1 MISLFTYEDAIG
13 HALDYLGVNVSDQ
26 ASRDCARAVQN
37 AYRELADAF
46 TWSYLYK
53 EGFFIT
59 TPTYPPGAIDVIP
72 NVIPSPW
79 GTIEYLHSSG
89 LHPFQVTLTGG
100 EWPVWADRGAWLRF
114 SNPPPDVDTGVAVT
128 DFVSYRVAKRWS
140 TAVLE
145 LDPVINPGR
154 DAPAGTYFVLYRDTY
169 LLPEDYIA
177 QDRAMFSIYPW
188 TMEYVHPNTW
198 LRETRYV
205 FARGN
210 PRNYCVP
217 SDHEIL
223 TKRGWSRYEDLT
235 VGEDVLAYNH
245 QTGELAWQ
253 ALDGVYDFDFDG
265 DLMTLERRGKK
276 FLFTENH
283 RWPVVMRYG
292 GRSKML
298 ESNQLTGATFIP
310 RTGDFR
316 GEDSVLSPRLAAI
329 LGWAVTDGSQ
339 LFNPKG
345 HWNATVAQSPKKH
358 LDKVVALL
366 GTKPRKA
373 NKISGVCNVGIASE
387 DRAAIRKVIR
397 SKQELPSLVCRLSR
411 DAAEAMLA
419 AMFMAEG
426 WTMKS
431 KQKGFAQYHP
441 DNRPV
446 IEAFQILC
454 TMTGKWFDLHD
465 GSDGRM
471 SGTICRSKFLNPSKN
486 GGLGRERYKGKIWC
500 PKTPW
505 GTWVMRHD
513 GCVMITGN
521 TITGDDNYYPG
532 RLVIRLYPW
541 PIDERSVTY
550 IYKRRPRPLRLYRVS
565 TGTVT
570 GVAGTNV
577 LTASQAAFTPKMVQ
591 AVVRLSLTPG
601 TPPTGP
607 VGFNPPDFESVII
620 RFNSSTE
627 VELADPLDVD
637 YTNVPYTVSDR
648 VDVEEVMRTAL
659 LRGIE
664 KQIGMSRVLKDK
676 QDSAAQYDMALREA
690 KAADSRSLMGR
701 SVGDAHWFRRRLR
714 DYPIQ
719 LGHTT

>member
-89 LHPFQVTLTGG
+89 QYPFQITLTGG
-100 EWPVWADRGAWLRF
+100 EWPDWADRGAWLRF

-140 TAVLE
+140 STILA

-210 PRNYCVP
+210 PRNY
-217 SDHEIL
+217 
-223 TKRGWSRYEDLT
+223 
-235 VGEDVLAYNH
+235 
-245 QTGELAWQ
+245 
-253 ALDGVYDFDFDG
+253 
-265 DLMTLERRGKK
+265 
-276 FLFTENH
+276 
-283 RWPVVMRYG
+283 
-292 GRSKML
+292 
-298 ESNQLTGATFIP
+298 
-310 RTGDFR
+310 
-316 GEDSVLSPRLAAI
+316 
-329 LGWAVTDGSQ
+329 
-339 LFNPKG
+339 
-345 HWNATVAQSPKKH
+345 
-358 LDKVVALL
+358 
-366 GTKPRKA
+366 
-373 NKISGVCNVGIASE
+373 
-387 DRAAIRKVIR
+387 
-397 SKQELPSLVCRLSR
+397 
-411 DAAEAMLA
+411 
-419 AMFMAEG
+419 
-426 WTMKS
+426 
-431 KQKGFAQYHP
+431 
-441 DNRPV
+441 
-446 IEAFQILC
+446 
-454 TMTGKWFDLHD
+454 
-465 GSDGRM
+465 
-471 SGTICRSKFLNPSKN
+471 
-486 GGLGRERYKGKIWC
+486 
-500 PKTPW
+500 
-505 GTWVMRHD
+505 
-513 GCVMITGN
+513 

-565 TGTVT
+565 NGTVT
-570 GVAGTNV
+570 GLAGTSV
-577 LTASQAAFTPKMVQ
+577 LTASQPVFTPKMVQ

-620 RFNSSTE
+620 RFNSQTE
-627 VELADPLDVD
+627 VELSDPLDVD

-648 VDVEEVMRTAL
+648 VDIEEVMRTAL

-676 QDSAAQYDMALREA
+676 QDAAAQYDMALREA